1 MHIHHGSGPPCPLT
15 TSLALQ
21 WPSPRTSP
29 GPPWSAESETEK
41 DAPNAKGSGGK
52 GKGSDEKGKS
62 DKGKSW
68 GVLPG
73 SNAKGSGPGPSAKGS
88 GDSSEG
94 AKGKSKSRRDMT
106 QEEKK
111 VANLNS
117 AKNKEIEDCRKR
129 STMLQ

>member
-1 MHIHHGSGPPCPLT
+1 MHDSPPVWTC
-15 TSLALQ
+15 S
-21 WPSPRTSP
+21 
-29 GPPWSAESETEK
+29 ESETEN
-41 DAPNAKGSGGK
+41 DGAKGSGGK

-73 SNAKGSGPGPSAKGS
+73 SNAKGSGLSPSAKGS

-106 QEEKK
+106 AEAKRA
-111 VANLNS
+111 ANQ
-117 AKNKEIEDCRKR
+117 KNQQRQR
-129 STMLQ
+129 L